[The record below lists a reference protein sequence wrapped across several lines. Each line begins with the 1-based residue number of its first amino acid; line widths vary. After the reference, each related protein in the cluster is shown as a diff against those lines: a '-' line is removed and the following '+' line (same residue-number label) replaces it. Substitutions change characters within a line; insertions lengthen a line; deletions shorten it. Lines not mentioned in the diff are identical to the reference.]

1 MFWFT
6 VQYIIFYTVYNFP
19 AITLLTVFWCDNCT
33 VYSVQVC
40 SYLWCLISMVGE
52 VLYIQW
58 LPGAANQW
66 DLYPMWISGW
76 LMKPSEPSILH
87 SKSLYSSPEG
97 LIHLSALL
105 KLFHFNGL
113 HYCILP
119 TGDVKV
125 IAHWMRT
132 RFLWQKGLVRI
143 LHLPQ

>member
-1 MFWFT
+1 MFWFA

-33 VYSVQVC
+33 VYSVQLC
-40 SYLWCLISMVGE
+40 SYLWCLIAMVGE
-52 VLYIQW
+52 GLYNGYREQLTSEIFIQC
-58 LPGAANQW
+58 GC
-66 DLYPMWISGW
+66 SGW